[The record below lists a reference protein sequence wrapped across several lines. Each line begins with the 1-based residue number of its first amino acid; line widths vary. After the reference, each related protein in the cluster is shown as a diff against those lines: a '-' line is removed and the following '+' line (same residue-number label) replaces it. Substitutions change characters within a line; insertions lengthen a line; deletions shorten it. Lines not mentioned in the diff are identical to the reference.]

1 MSLWAPTAVLMS
13 GCAYTAVGRDSAC
26 VCKLIYW
33 DCVREGVCTNTSG
46 VKKKKKISRNNQV
59 LVLSVHW
66 GSRFLNR
73 ATPPGKTKPKKAS
86 NIQVNEVKMLS
97 LSYVEG
103 EI

>member
-1 MSLWAPTAVLMS
+1 MLV
-13 GCAYTAVGRDSAC
+13 CANLFIGIVY
-26 VCKLIYW
+26 
-33 DCVREGVCTNTSG
+33 VRVFAQIPVEL
-46 VKKKKKISRNNQV
+46 KKKKKISRNNQV